1 MAIIT
6 ISRQLGS
13 LGNEIAHGL
22 AEEISYNLLNKEMI
36 SQMLLE
42 SGFSEKRT
50 ENFSIEEEP
59 SFLDSF
65 ILDRNRFLYYI
76 KQVMYEFARQGN
88 VIIIGM
94 GGPVV
99 FRDFPNALRVGI
111 IVPMDVRIQ
120 RIKEKYSCNNQC
132 ALHLIHDSDHV
143 RSGFNRYFFN
153 VDWESIGLYDLMIN
167 TDTVTLEGAIELI
180 KEEVREVEKKGV
192 KEEIVRYL
200 DDLILRQK
208 AFICILYE
216 EKIVLPYLSID
227 VQDGTITLHGISGS
241 EEDRAR
247 CETAVRKVPEV
258 KDVINEIKVDAD
270 VTQIPPMPFILWQ

>member
-1 MAIIT
+1 MAIVT
-6 ISRQLGS
+6 ICRQLGS

-22 AEEISYNLLNKEMI
+22 AEELYYNLLSKEMI

-42 SGFSEKRT
+42 SGFSKKRT

-94 GGPVV
+94 GGQVV
-99 FRDFPNALRVGI
+99 FRDFPNVLRVGI
-111 IVPMDVRIQ
+111 IAPMDVRIQ
-120 RIKEKYSCNNQC
+120 RIKEKYFCNNQC
-132 ALHLIHDSDHV
+132 ALHLVHDSDHV

-192 KEEIVRYL
+192 KEEIVRHL

-216 EKIVLPYLSID
+216 EKIVLPYFSID

-247 CETAVRKVPEV
+247 CEAAARKVPEV

-270 VTQIPPMPFILWQ
+270 VTQTPPMPFILWQ